1 MFNVLEIIIL
11 KGNSIYWLLKDK
23 TEIFFFK
30 FMRLLSLVFLEQ
42 HFDLK
47 EVTFCVQEN
56 AEMKRLRQQFHH
68 IAIAKLRKV

>member
-1 MFNVLEIIIL
+1 MFNILEIIIL

-23 TEIFFFK
+23 TDFFFR

-68 IAIAKLRKV
+68 IAITKLRKV